1 MSDQNTLLL
10 GEIKGKLDSLHTTVS
25 SMDGKIDVIDGRLR
39 KVENKSALHGAVAG
53 GVVAIG
59 ISLAVES
66 LKKKV
71 GLS

>member
-10 GEIKGKLDSLHTTVS
+10 GEIKGKLDSLHDTVKGVS
-25 SMDGKIDVIDGRLR
+25 SQVTGLDERLR
-39 KVENKSALHGAVAG
+39 TVERKATLHGAVSG

-59 ISLAVES
+59 ISLAIEA

-71 GLS
+71 GM